1 MMLFMERRK
10 SVHILALNEPF
21 DQSVKA
27 WPEGTMFN
35 VDASGHWLIYFYSS
49 PSQIEI
55 QSIQQGG
62 AQFGLFMTD
71 SVIFLLHQFGEMPWN
86 DSSYS
91 VWLVAEEERRL
102 PEISDHLHALLRVV
116 MVDTDTGLVAALR
129 ALTFS
134 AEFTKALHKA
144 IHVQASVPWDKARH
158 EEIIRDVYARFTTN
172 DMVRQ
177 SRIFCRGGE

>member
-1 MMLFMERRK
+1 
-10 SVHILALNEPF
+10 VQILAINEPF
-21 DQSVKA
+21 DPSVKH

-49 PSQIEI
+49 PSRLEI
-55 QSIQQGG
+55 RSIQQRD
-62 AQFGLFMTD
+62 AQFGLYIAGP
-71 SVIFLLHQFGEMPWN
+71 VIFLLHQFGEMPWN

-91 VWLVAEEERRL
+91 IWLVAEEERKL

-116 MVDTDTGLVAALR
+116 MVDTATGLVAALR

-134 AEFTKALHKA
+134 AEFTKALHQA
-144 IHVQASVPWDKARH
+144 IHIQVSLPWDKALH
-158 EEIIRDVYARFTTN
+158 EQTIRDVYSRFTTD

-177 SRIFCRGGE
+177 SAIFCKGGE